1 MRSLHN
7 LHLSGRRSLLRP
19 ARSARLEKI
28 YCRCRARPL
37 PPCPFFLRKTVLNTF
52 SSRSN
57 RRFSLEV
64 EWSSTSSSA
73 AASRASASAGS
84 SIAKQPSSASMA
96 GYVTPTRATLKS
108 SRPAP
113 AKTSP
118 TFARNC
124 TKARAAAASTPSS
137 NTNSPRAKPHLSAP
151 FKLKEPGNKPFM
163 STQNAI
169 NCEPLK
175 QLIRTVPDF
184 PKPGILFYDIT
195 TLLKDKTGFAQL
207 IDAFAA
213 HYIGKD
219 IDVVLGIEARGFIFG
234 PALAYRLN
242 AGFVPVR
249 KPKKLPAPTA
259 KVSYDLEYGTD
270 SLEIHV
276 DAIQPGQRVLIV
288 DDLLATG
295 GTMQATVQL
304 VEKLGGQIVGI
315 GFAIELDF
323 LKGRNKFPGFDV
335 FSLLHYD
342 D

>member
-1 MRSLHN
+1 
-7 LHLSGRRSLLRP
+7 
-19 ARSARLEKI
+19 
-28 YCRCRARPL
+28 
-37 PPCPFFLRKTVLNTF
+37 
-52 SSRSN
+52 
-57 RRFSLEV
+57 
-64 EWSSTSSSA
+64 
-73 AASRASASAGS
+73 
-84 SIAKQPSSASMA
+84 
-96 GYVTPTRATLKS
+96 
-108 SRPAP
+108 
-113 AKTSP
+113 
-118 TFARNC
+118 
-124 TKARAAAASTPSS
+124 
-137 NTNSPRAKPHLSAP
+137 
-151 FKLKEPGNKPFM
+151 M

-270 SLEIHV
+270 SLEIHL
-276 DAIQPGQRVLIV
+276 DAIQPGQKVIIV

-304 VEKLGGQIVGI
+304 VEKLGGQIAGI

-323 LKGRNKFPGFDV
+323 LKGRAKFPGFDV